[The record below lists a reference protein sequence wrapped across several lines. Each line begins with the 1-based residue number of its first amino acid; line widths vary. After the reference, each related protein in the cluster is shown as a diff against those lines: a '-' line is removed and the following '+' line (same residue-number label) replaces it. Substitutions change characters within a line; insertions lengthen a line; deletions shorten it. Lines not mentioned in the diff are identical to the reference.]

1 MDGKSGLAFTACRIV
16 VIALGVL
23 ASSAVLTGVG
33 LGALLPLVLVLA
45 VWPFPF
51 RCRLDAR
58 GITIHWLFL
67 RHRVPF
73 DVVVDF
79 RITRDPRRWVM
90 HERRQVLQI
99 RQLRDRRLLLFAK
112 PEVLYALCHRMKL
125 LCWANRLR

>member
-1 MDGKSGLAFTACRIV
+1 VRAAVGPGASLPVALA
-16 VIALGVL
+16 
-23 ASSAVLTGVG
+23 
-33 LGALLPLVLVLA
+33 LA

-51 RCRLDAR
+51 RCALDAR
-58 GITIHWLFL
+58 GITLPWLFL

-73 DVVVDF
+73 GVVVDF
-79 RITRDPRRWVM
+79 RLPRAPRRWVM